1 MDTQMQAEIRKAGTK
16 AAGTDMFERLKE
28 EGMLH
33 PPEESAKLV
42 LFLASTAAD
51 AITGEF
57 LSFDDR
63 EVKFLISQG

>member
-1 MDTQMQAEIRKAGTK
+1 
-16 AAGTDMFERLKE
+16 MFERLKE
-28 EGMLH
+28 ERMLH
-33 PPEESAKLV
+33 PPEEPAKLV